1 MTTPQDGATL
11 NAVMENVADAA
22 ACRIEIRDLRYL
34 RDGVEVFDGL
44 NLTLSERRVG
54 VIGRNGSGKSQL
66 ARLIA
71 GLAPADAGEVTVNGV
86 AVAKERLKALRT
98 VGILF
103 QNPDHQ
109 IIFPTVGEELTF
121 GLVAQGMPKDDAQA
135 KARRT
140 LEAFNRPDWYDR
152 SIQTLSQGQRHLVC
166 LMAVLAM
173 NPGVVVLDEPFAGLD
188 LPTTLALTRYLDR
201 VAPAL
206 VHISHDLQALRDY
219 DRVIWIDQ
227 GKVKQDGP
235 AAEVIDAYVAAMTGQ
250 GDSDDFADL

>member
-1 MTTPQDGATL
+1 
-11 NAVMENVADAA
+11 
-22 ACRIEIRDLRYL
+22 
-34 RDGVEVFDGL
+34 
-44 NLTLSERRVG
+44 
-54 VIGRNGSGKSQL
+54 
-66 ARLIA
+66 
-71 GLAPADAGEVTVNGV
+71 VNGV
-86 AVAKERLKALRT
+86 DVAKERLKALRT

-140 LEAFNRPDWYDR
+140 LEGFNRLDWYDR

-173 NPGVVVLDEPFAGLD
+173 NPGVIVLDEPFAGLD
-188 LPTTLALTRYLDR
+188 LPTTLALSRYLDR

-206 VHISHDLQALRDY
+206 IHISHDLDALRDY

-227 GKVKQDGP
+227 GKVKQDG
-235 AAEVIDAYVAAMTGQ
+235 AAAAVIDGYVAAMQGQ
-250 GDSDDFADL
+250 GDGDDFADL